1 MFSFSN
7 IFFLLLYIYIY
18 ILELSMLSYQKAMPK
33 VKLLCKKHN
42 IPYVQE
48 NVFIRLKKTIDSMV
62 GKTTMREIPLEWEEK
77 LNAVK

>member
-1 MFSFSN
+1 
-7 IFFLLLYIYIY
+7 
-18 ILELSMLSYQKAMPK
+18 MLSYQKPMPK

>member
-1 MFSFSN
+1 
-7 IFFLLLYIYIY
+7 
-18 ILELSMLSYQKAMPK
+18 MLSYQKAMPK

-62 GKTTMREIPLEWEEK
+62 GKTTIICVRFHWSGK
-77 LNAVK
+77 KS

>member
-1 MFSFSN
+1 M
-7 IFFLLLYIYIY
+7 
-18 ILELSMLSYQKAMPK
+18 Q
-33 VKLLCKKHN
+33 KHN